1 MSGTYPHDL
10 LYSDWMDC
18 LMKSNRAATREQLAE
33 HYARQYGSLEAA
45 AEPVK
50 KFYQMCGTLPVPEG
64 SARPEPEFLFGGFLG
79 RQPSGN
85 EDTLLLNI
93 NDRYALRLW
102 KGDLEN
108 LMLYSFSF
116 YDRQARKPV
125 NAPQGYAIHIN
136 EFNELNADP
145 GVELRSLEAS
155 FRVQDCP
162 AGLES
167 YMVQEGTCIS
177 VWKGGE
183 RISNLQIPVRARAAQ
198 QPQVALIRF

>member
-1 MSGTYPHDL
+1 MSNASGTYPHEL
-10 LYSDWMDC
+10 FYSDWMDC
-18 LMKSNRAATREQLAE
+18 LMKSNAGALREHIAE

-45 AEPVK
+45 AEPVTR
-50 KFYQMCGTLPVPEG
+50 FYQIL
-64 SARPEPEFLFGGFLG
+64 GFLG

-102 KGDLEN
+102 KGDLDN

-116 YDRQARKPV
+116 YDRQQRKAV
-125 NAPQGYAIHIN
+125 NTPQDYTIHIN
-136 EFNELNADP
+136 EFNELDADP
-145 GVELRSLEAS
+145 GIELRSLEAS

-183 RISNLQIPVRARAAQ
+183 RVSNLQIPVRMRPAQ
-198 QPQVALIRF
+198 PPFTHPQPFGTLVQVPIVHF